1 MKRVNKNKKLLKTF
15 CVCFW
20 YAAAIFV
27 CGCANPPDDKPQPS
41 SASIDYYFTRDM
53 SFAQNETIK
62 FSTGHA
68 VWTIEKAGM
77 TAGEIGIHWEE
88 PSAPR
93 GVNLRHDVPGGK
105 VSPKIY
111 GYFAVDLLKE
121 QHIQKLK
128 VEPGIYSHIHMVVT
142 NEDSVK
148 ILGSSMTGTDKFPDL
163 KGNRSYYVSGKVSNG
178 ATEYPFELY
187 TTQTF
192 DENTMGDVSFRL
204 QVFEGDSYKFFVSP
218 KFESWFSGI
227 RFNMLKPNANG
238 VVVINDENNYSA
250 ASAFKQKFTDRN
262 PMSIVIKKQN

>member
-1 MKRVNKNKKLLKTF
+1 MKRVNKNKKLPKVFLIGF
-15 CVCFW
+15 QF
-20 YAAAIFV
+20 AAALVI
-27 CGCANPPDDKPQPS
+27 CGCATPKKPETS
-41 SASIDYYFTRDM
+41 SASIDYYFTRDT
-53 SFAQNETIK
+53 SFSQNETIK

-111 GYFAVDLLKE
+111 GYFAIDLLKE
-121 QHIQKLK
+121 QHIQALM
-128 VEPGIYSHIHMVVT
+128 VEPGIYSHVHMVVT
-142 NEDSVK
+142 NESNVK
-148 ILGSSMTGTDKFPDL
+148 ILGSSITGTDKFPEL
-163 KGNRSYYVSGKVSNG
+163 KGNKSYYVSGKVSSD

-192 DENTMGDVSFRL
+192 DENTLGDISFRL

-218 KFESWFSGI
+218 RFEFWFSGI
-227 RFNMLKPNANG
+227 LFETLKPNADG
-238 VVVINDENNYSA
+238 VVVINDESNYSA
-250 ASAFKQKFTDRN
+250 ASAFKQKFTDKN
-262 PMSIVIKKQN
+262 PMSIVIKK